1 MCSDLVFLLLL
12 SPPVG
17 MLIQLVELLSIKFSE
32 LGHKNPQKTAIY
44 QIHVTIK
51 NITICYSNFA
61 DTFAIILLE

>member
-17 MLIQLVELLSIKFSE
+17 MLIQLVELLSIKLGE

-44 QIHVTIK
+44 QNIK
-51 NITICYSNFA
+51 YM
-61 DTFAIILLE
+61 